1 MTTPATPATPAP
13 KESLGTKV
21 KTFFEHIGEFLKDH
35 LGSAASFEQTAATTL
50 SVTTPLL
57 NSLLTLVAG
66 EPFEAKV
73 AGVVA
78 QVQTSLNNTA
88 ALLTGAEAG
97 DATHSVA
104 GFLGEVQTALPTL
117 LQDADIKNSTKL
129 AQIEGIVNTVLGEV
143 GAIAAA
149 IPEGHTVPV
158 AGAASVAAA

>member
-50 SVTTPLL
+50 TVVSPLL
-57 NSLLTLVAG
+57 DSIVAEAAG

-73 AGVVA
+73 AAVIA
-78 QVQTSLNNTA
+78 KVQTSLNNA
-88 ALLTGAEAG
+88 AAILKGAQVG
-97 DATHSVA
+97 DATHSLA
-104 GFLGEVQTALPTL
+104 GFLSEVQTDLPTL
-117 LQDADIKNSTKL
+117 LEDAQIKNSAKL
-129 AQIEGIVNTVLGEV
+129 AKIEGFANTVLGEV

-158 AGAASVAAA
+158 VGAAPVAAA